1 MLQFFHDLGWTLA
14 KFRWQDVVDIV
25 IVAFVIYQ
33 LILFIQGT
41 KVVQALKGLLIL
53 ILLFFIASVMGFE
66 TITWVLKGL
75 VPIGVIAFLVVFHP
89 EIRRALVHVGG
100 KRLFNAYQ
108 EEEKVIEELVK
119 ATSIFSE
126 KKIGALIVLE
136 REVGLKN
143 YIETG
148 IEIDSFVTTE
158 LLDNIFAPNTPLHD
172 GAVIVQ
178 LGRIAAAG
186 CLLPL
191 AAETSLSKNF
201 GTRHLA
207 AIGLT
212 QETDAVVV
220 IVSEETGATSIA
232 LGGKLIHDLDST
244 NIRKTLRN
252 LYASAAHRR
261 ISPHLR
267 KSSNKRGLDEREN

>member
-1 MLQFFHDLGWTLA
+1 MFQFFHDLGWALA
-14 KFRWQDVVDIV
+14 KFRWQDGVEIV

-41 KVVQALKGLLIL
+41 KVVQALKGLFIL
-53 ILLFFIASVMGFE
+53 TLVFFIAKVMGFE

-89 EIRRALVHVGG
+89 EIRRALVHFGG
-100 KRLFNAYQ
+100 KRFFNAYQ
-108 EEEKVIEELVK
+108 QEEKVIEELVK
-119 ATSIFSE
+119 ATSSFSE
-126 KKIGALIVLE
+126 RKIGALIVLE
-136 REVGLKN
+136 CEVGLKN

-158 LLDNIFAPNTPLHD
+158 LLDNIFTPNTPLHD
-172 GAVIVQ
+172 GAVIIQ
-178 LGRIAAAG
+178 HGRIAAAG

-191 AAETSLSKNF
+191 AVETSLPKNF

-232 LGGKLIHDLDST
+232 LAGKLTHNMEST
-244 NIRKTLRN
+244 NLRKTLRN
-252 LYASAAHRR
+252 LYASATHRR
-261 ISPHLR
+261 ITLHLR
-267 KSSNKRGLDEREN
+267 KSSNK

>member
-1 MLQFFHDLGWTLA
+1 MLQFFHDLTWTLA
-14 KFRWQDVVDIV
+14 KFRWQDAVDI
-25 IVAFVIYQ
+25 IFVAFVIYH

-53 ILLFFIASVMGFE
+53 VVVFLVARIMGFE
-66 TITWVLKGL
+66 TVTWVLRGL

-89 EIRRALVHVGG
+89 EIRRALVHIGG
-100 KRLFNAYQ
+100 KRLFNVYQQ
-108 EEEKVIEELVK
+108 EEKAIEEIVK
-119 ATSIFSE
+119 AASAFSE
-126 KKIGALIVLE
+126 KKIGTLIVLE

-148 IEIDSFVTTE
+148 IEIDSFVTAE

-172 GAVIVQ
+172 GAVIIQ
-178 LGRIAAAG
+178 HNRIAAAG

-191 AAETSLSKNF
+191 AAETALPKSF

-220 IVSEETGATSIA
+220 IISEETGAASIA
-232 LGGKLIHDLDST
+232 LGGKLTHDLDPTSF
-244 NIRKTLRN
+244 RKTLRN
-252 LYASAAHRR
+252 LYASSTQRR
-261 ISPHLR
+261 MLFYPK
-267 KSSNKRGLDEREN
+267 KSSNG

>member
-1 MLQFFHDLGWTLA
+1 MLQFFHDLTWILA

-53 ILLFFIASVMGFE
+53 VIIFFIARIMGFE
-66 TITWVLKGL
+66 TITWVLRGL

-89 EIRRALVHVGG
+89 EVRRALVQIGG
-100 KRLFNAYQ
+100 KSLFNVYQ
-108 EEEKVIEELVK
+108 QEEKVIEEIVK
-119 ATSIFSE
+119 AISVFSE

-148 IEIDSFVTTE
+148 IEVDSFVTAE
-158 LLDNIFAPNTPLHD
+158 LLGNLFAPNTPLHD
-172 GAVIVQ
+172 GAVIIQ
-178 LGRIAAAG
+178 HSRIAAAG

-191 AAETSLSKNF
+191 AAETSLPKSL

-232 LGGKLIHDLDST
+232 LAGKLTRDLDPT
-244 NIRKTLRN
+244 NLRKTLRN
-252 LYASAAHRR
+252 LYASSTQRR
-261 ISPHLR
+261 ITLHLR
-267 KSSNKRGLDEREN
+267 KSANK